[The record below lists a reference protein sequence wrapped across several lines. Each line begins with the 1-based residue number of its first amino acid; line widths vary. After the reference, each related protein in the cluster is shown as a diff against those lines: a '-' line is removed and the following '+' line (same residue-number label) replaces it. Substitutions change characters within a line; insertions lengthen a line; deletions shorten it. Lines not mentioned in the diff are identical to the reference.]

1 LTYHEPTLDA
11 TEIEQRLCAYL
22 DELVRLA
29 GGPLTVWRVARVA
42 MERLRH
48 AAAAPLD
55 EPVTLPTL
63 KPEAVLEAVAEAH
76 GLTVD
81 DLRGPDRARRISAAR
96 HHAAWE
102 LRQRR
107 PDLPLVKIGAQLNR
121 VDHATIIN
129 SLRRFQGFIMTG
141 QYATERAHVE
151 CALSC

>member
-1 LTYHEPTLDA
+1 MTYHEPTLDA
-11 TEIEQRLCAYL
+11 IEIEQRLCAYL

-55 EPVTLPTL
+55 EPVTLPIL
-63 KPEAVLEAVAEAH
+63 RPEAVLAAVAEAH

-102 LRQRR
+102 IRLRR
-107 PDLPLVKIGAQLNR
+107 PDLPLIKIGAQMNR
-121 VDHATIIN
+121 VDHVTIIN
-129 SLRRFQGFIMTG
+129 SLRRFQMFIMTG

-151 CALSC
+151 RALSC

>member
-11 TEIEQRLCAYL
+11 IEIEQRLCAYL

-48 AAAAPLD
+48 AAEAPLD

-63 KPEAVLEAVAEAH
+63 KPEAVLEAVAAAH

-81 DLRGPDRARRISAAR
+81 DLRAPKRSRRINAAR

-107 PDLPLVKIGAQLNR
+107 PDLPLVKIGAQMNR
-121 VDHATIIN
+121 RDHVTIIN
-129 SLRRFQGFIMTG
+129 SLRRFQMFIMTG
-141 QYATERAHVE
+141 QYAAERALVE
-151 CALSC
+151 RALSC